1 MRGEKGITLIA
12 LVITIIVML
21 ILAAVT
27 ITLVV
32 NGNLVNH
39 ARDAKSGT
47 ESAIA
52 NETKLSEGT
61 VQYGES
67 KAETSIQNIVDNTV
81 TVAP

>member
-1 MRGEKGITLIA
+1 MREEKGITLIA

-39 ARDAKSGT
+39 ARDAKSDT
-47 ESAIA
+47 QAAID
-52 NETKLSEGT
+52 NETLISQGT
-61 VQYGES
+61 VKYGEGEVS
-67 KAETSIQNIVDNTV
+67 TSIQNIVDNTV